1 MFYLF
6 LVASRSGAYRILISL
21 VRLICASLRE
31 GHSTAIRKS
40 CRLLLLLSLSV
51 IFAASFVFFDE
62 LNAKDGPLSND
73 QIIIPDTLKADLQE
87 VYIEASRLAVPWRNQ
102 PVQVSI
108 VGSDRVEATASSSL
122 GDALRFSSPVMV
134 RTYGLGGIQSVSG
147 RGFGA
152 RQTQLMWN
160 GFSIN
165 HPMLGEVDYNLVPS
179 SIASDIRVVSGNSS
193 AGFGDGGAAGTILF
207 DSPRPENETAVT
219 WSTGAWGQ
227 QQLQL
232 SAGYRGPRYSA
243 GIVLDG
249 RQATNNYP
257 YFDDIRGREETR
269 RNNQLMSRQA
279 MISAGYTGGSWNYDT
294 SLWVAGMSHHISGS
308 STVRNP
314 AAVQDD
320 DFLRWSNHLSY
331 RRVSTVWQL
340 SSFYEDYSLDYT
352 DAPLRIESLSD
363 INRQMYRFM
372 VSYAAMDGLF
382 LSGGLDGGLT
392 RVESNDFSGSEQRTQ
407 LSAYAHAEYR
417 PTRGLSLYPSARV
430 VSYSDFGERVTGSL
444 GVNWQTPLSWLSLR
458 GQLASNF
465 SPPGLNDLF
474 WGQGGNP
481 DLEPEISRS
490 AEAGF
495 AASFRRSG
503 LAGNAGFTFYS
514 IQFENGIRW
523 IPGSGGLW
531 SPVNLFEINS
541 RGAEMEGSL
550 SYQLGH
556 WTIQSNLAAAY
567 TRAES
572 PRTEQQNGQTVTVNR
587 QLTYVPEWSWK
598 AGGGLSYGA
607 VFSNISWQRTGSRF
621 STADHSA
628 PIDPLSAFMDI
639 TLQLGADISL
649 KASNL
654 RVSYTVHNLTDET
667 YEFIARYPMPP
678 RYHTLS
684 VRLGFSY

>member
-1 MFYLF
+1 MQFLYLRAALF
-6 LVASRSGAYRILISL
+6 SVCPAISYFF
-21 VRLICASLRE
+21 
-31 GHSTAIRKS
+31 
-40 CRLLLLLSLSV
+40 LLLAPGHLY
-51 IFAASFVFFDE
+51 ASE
-62 LNAKDGPLSND
+62 S
-73 QIIIPDTLKADLQE
+73 DTLKVDLGE

-108 VGSDRVEATASSSL
+108 VGSERVEATASSSL
-122 GDALRFSSPVMV
+122 GDALRFNSPVMV

-179 SIASDIRVVSGNSS
+179 SMTSDIRVVSGNSS

-207 DSPRPENETAVT
+207 DSARPKNETAVK

-232 SAGYRGPRYSA
+232 SSGYHGSVYRA
-243 GIVLDG
+243 GIVIDG

-269 RNNQLMSRQA
+269 RNNQLLSRQA
-279 MISAGYTGGSWNYDT
+279 MVTAGFTGGNWNYDT
-294 SLWVAGMSHHISGS
+294 SVWLAGMSHHISGS

-314 AAVQDD
+314 SAVQDD

-331 RRVSTVWQL
+331 VYGSTLWQL
-340 SSFYEDYSLDYT
+340 SSFYEDYTLNYT
-352 DAPLRIESLSD
+352 DAPSRIESLSD
-363 INRQMYRFM
+363 INRQMYRLM
-372 VSYAAMDGLF
+372 VRYAAMNGLF
-382 LSGGLDGGLT
+382 LSGGFDGGFT
-392 RVESNDFSGSEQRTQ
+392 RVESNDFAGSEQRRQ
-407 LSAYAHAEYR
+407 LSAYVHAEYR
-417 PTRGLSLYPSARV
+417 PGWGLSFYPSARL

-444 GVNWQTPLSWLSLR
+444 GMNWQTPLNWLSLR

-474 WGQGGNP
+474 WAQGGNP
-481 DLEPEISRS
+481 ELKPEISRS
-490 AEAGF
+490 AEAGI
-495 AASFRRSG
+495 AAAFSRSG
-503 LAGNAGFTFYS
+503 LAANAGLTVYT
-514 IQFENGIRW
+514 IEFENGIRW

-531 SPVNLFEINS
+531 SPVNLYEISS
-541 RGAEMEGSL
+541 RGVEMDGML
-550 SYQLGH
+550 NYTYAR
-556 WTIQSNLAAAY
+556 WTLQSNLAVAY

-587 QLTYVPEWSWK
+587 QLTYVPKWSWK
-598 AGGGLSYGA
+598 AGGGLRYGA

-628 PIDPLSAFMDI
+628 PIDPLSAFTDI
-639 TLQLGADISL
+639 TLQLGTDISFR
-649 KASNL
+649 ASQL

-684 VRLGFSY
+684 VRIGFSY